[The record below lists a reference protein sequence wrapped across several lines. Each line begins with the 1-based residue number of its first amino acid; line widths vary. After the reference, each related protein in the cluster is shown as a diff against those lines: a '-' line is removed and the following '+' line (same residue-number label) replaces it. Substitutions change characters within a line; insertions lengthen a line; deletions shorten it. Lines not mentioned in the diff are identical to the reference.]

1 VRVLLLDDDPATTDL
16 LKLIL
21 EPLQIRVITAN
32 STLEGLELV
41 EKAHPDL
48 IILDLMMPDL
58 DSWQMCAMIR
68 QISHLPILILSA
80 VDRPRQVAEALD
92 AGADDYLIKPVPNNV
107 LIAHI
112 NKLLRRAKLAAV
124 PILV

>member
-1 VRVLLLDDDPATTDL
+1 VRVLVIDDDPATTDL

-21 EPLQIRVITAN
+21 EPLQIRVIAVN
-32 STLEGLELV
+32 SALEGIRFV
-41 EKAHPDL
+41 EEVTPDL

-58 DSWQMCAMIR
+58 DGWQMCAMIR
-68 QISHLPILILSA
+68 QMSHLPILILSA
-80 VDRPRQVAEALD
+80 VDRPHQVAEALD

-112 NKLLRRAKLAAV
+112 NKLLRRTKLAAV
-124 PILV
+124 PILA